1 MIVDFHTHVLAEGWL
16 PRATLDG
23 FVPLYRRLIGRND
36 LSDEIIR
43 QHFSTMYDPVGHKIL
58 SDMDAAGVDRSVILP
73 MDQGYDIGE
82 PSVPMLRQN
91 ELTHEL
97 CEHSDGRLLWF
108 FGIDPRRPRAAALF
122 EEALEAGASGLKL
135 YPPAGF
141 YPHDPSCRG
150 LYEVAVDRDVP
161 VIAHCGPASPPLLSR
176 FAHPLHWDEV
186 AAAFPTLKIVLGHG
200 GKIEAWA
207 REAVAIAI
215 FKPNIHIEI
224 SLWDGWLPQPEL
236 DGFLDFMRQRLGPDR
251 ILWGT
256 DRFGMNE
263 ADRMAAWRSEM
274 ETLPERTSFS
284 AEDVAMLVGGNAER
298 LLHLDNRP

>member
-1 MIVDFHTHVLAEGWL
+1 MIIDFHTHVLAEGWL
-16 PRATLDG
+16 PAATLDG
-23 FVPLYRRLIGRND
+23 FAPLYRRLIGESD
-36 LSDEIIR
+36 LPDDTIR
-43 QHFSTMYDPVGHKIL
+43 EHFSRMYDPTGTRIL

-73 MDQGYDIGE
+73 MDHGYDIGE
-82 PSVPMLRQN
+82 PDVPMLRQN
-91 ELTHEL
+91 ELTRDL
-97 CEHSDGRLLWF
+97 RDRSDDRLLWF
-108 FGIDPRRPRAAALF
+108 FGIDPRRAGAAAAF
-122 EEALEAGASGLKL
+122 EDALSAGAKGLKL

-141 YPHDPSCRG
+141 YPYDPACKP
-150 LYEVAVDRDVP
+150 LFEVAVEHDVP

-176 FAHPLHWDEV
+176 YAHPLHWDEV
-186 AAAFPTLKIVLGHG
+186 AAAFPTLQIVLGHG

-224 SLWDGWLPQPEL
+224 SLWDGWLPRPEL

-263 ADRMAAWRSEM
+263 AERMTSWRMEI
-274 ETLPERTSFS
+274 ETLSDRVAFS
-284 AEDVAMLVGGNAER
+284 DEDVALLMGGNAAR
-298 LLHLDNRP
+298 LLHIES